1 MTRQNLIE
9 QIKNKRSFLCIGLDT
24 DINKIPKFL
33 LDFEDPIFEFNK
45 RIIDA
50 TKHFCVAYKPNIAF
64 YERHGAKGWES
75 LAKTIAYLPENQF
88 VIADAKRGDIGNTA
102 SYYADAFFKEMNCD
116 AITVAPY
123 MGKDSVTPFL
133 NYENKWAIVLA
144 MTSNPGSLD
153 FQFNKDTEGKI
164 LSERVVEACSTWGTD
179 KNMMFVVGATRSE
192 DIARIRK
199 AAPTHFFLVPGVGA
213 QGGSLQDVV
222 QYGWN
227 ADCGLLVNSSRGI
240 IYASQEENF
249 AELAALEA
257 EKLQQEMAQILEIKG
272 L

>member
-1 MTRQNLIE
+1 MTRQELID
-9 QIKNKRSFLCIGLDT
+9 QIKQKQSFLCVGLDT

-50 TKHFCVAYKPNIAF
+50 TKDFCVSYKPNSAF
-64 YERHGAKGWES
+64 YERHGTKGWES
-75 LAKTIAYLPENQF
+75 LAKTIAYIPQEHF
-88 VIADAKRGDIGNTA
+88 IIADAKRGDIGNTA

-153 FQFNKDTEGKI
+153 FQFIQDASGKMFA
-164 LSERVVEACSTWGTD
+164 EHVVEKCATWATD
-179 KNMMFVVGATRSE
+179 EQLMFVVGATRAE

-213 QGGSLQDVV
+213 QGGSLADVV
-222 QYGWN
+222 EFGWN
-227 ADCGLLVNSSRGI
+227 EDCGLLVNSSRAI
-240 IYASQEENF
+240 IYASNGEDFASRASEE
-249 AELAALEA
+249 AQ
-257 EKLQQEMAQILEIKG
+257 KVQMEMAAFLQNKG
-272 L
+272 W